1 MNFKSF
7 ILSLNMNEILL
18 LLRLWSKH
26 GINCTTFTHRDSD
39 YLIRTYL
46 KSYTVKVFYDYYKT
60 LPLDVQE
67 NRYLESII
75 NHYKTIYQDF
85 LKRKNN

>member
-1 MNFKSF
+1 MNFRSF
-7 ILSLNMNEILL
+7 VLSLNINEILL

-26 GINCTTFTHRDSD
+26 GNNCTTFTHRDSD
-39 YLIRTYL
+39 YLI
-46 KSYTVKVFYDYYKT
+46 TVKVFYDYYKT

-85 LKRKNN
+85 LKNKK